1 MLLVFV
7 VASWRRGLLRVAAIE
22 LALLSMRAMPGDES
36 CRCCRFVLAAVAMPD
51 ESCLV
56 SGPALRSASTFKLL
70 CVSPLQG
77 LLSESNLCV

>member
-7 VASWRRGLLRVAAIE
+7 VASWRRGQLRVAAIE

-36 CRCCRFVLAAVAMPD
+36 CRCCQFVLAAVAMPD